1 MVTNELLVDDEIGAK
16 LLKILVIARNV
27 VSAAERTLCEIEA
40 AVGTK
45 DAFNQLNV
53 VLLGAKM
60 RTIGDSRLWD
70 LCGRPERWRTSLQN
84 GSGLVRECI

>member
-16 LLKILVIARNV
+16 LLKIFVIAGDA
-27 VSAAERTLCEIEA
+27 VSATDRPQYEIEA

-84 GSGLVRECI
+84 GSGLVRKCI